1 MGGKKSNHGFNN
13 KYKIKCMSIYWI
25 RTLLHKKKVKQDY
38 IWLADKNKSHAMAYQ
53 KYIEFHFNHKA
64 RWKWVQY
71 IYTVAP
77 NPGNTLGMKG
87 KNGINQSREKN
98 TTQVK
103 QRLHGKI
110 NTNTKH
116 VKYITDNNNLNKD
129 NLRFDCEINVPVTP
143 TNRIKLWN
151 SQSIYNKYLFIF
163 WTLNIFFVCFFGN
176 EVL

>member
-1 MGGKKSNHGFNN
+1 
-13 KYKIKCMSIYWI
+13 
-25 RTLLHKKKVKQDY
+25 
-38 IWLADKNKSHAMAYQ
+38 MAYQ

-77 NPGNTLGMKG
+77 NPGNMLGMKG

-163 WTLNIFFVCFFGN
+163 
-176 EVL
+176 

>member
-1 MGGKKSNHGFNN
+1 MHVHLLN
-13 KYKIKCMSIYWI
+13 KNFP
-25 RTLLHKKKVKQDY
+25 TQKKKVKQDY

-77 NPGNTLGMKG
+77 KSWKYARNERKKRDQP
-87 KNGINQSREKN
+87 I
-98 TTQVK
+98 
-103 QRLHGKI
+103 QRKKHHTSQTDYTEKI

-116 VKYITDNNNLNKD
+116 VKYITDNNDLNRD
-129 NLRFDCEINVPVTP
+129 NSRFDCEINVPVTP

-151 SQSIYNKYLFIF
+151 IQSIYNKCLFIF
-163 WTLNIFFVCFFGN
+163 
-176 EVL
+176 

>member
-1 MGGKKSNHGFNN
+1 
-13 KYKIKCMSIYWI
+13 
-25 RTLLHKKKVKQDY
+25 
-38 IWLADKNKSHAMAYQ
+38 MAYQ

-87 KNGINQSREKN
+87 KNGINQSREKTPHKSN
-98 TTQVK
+98 RDYTE
-103 QRLHGKI
+103 KI

-163 WTLNIFFVCFFGN
+163 
-176 EVL
+176 